1 MSSPA
6 LDRIAYARTM
16 TSILD
21 PSDPRLIRLLSYY
34 RDAELHGAGLLLHM
48 AAMEED
54 PRSLASL
61 TRHMADESRHAALI
75 TRRIAELDGA
85 PQRVGDG
92 YQRRMARA
100 GGVPRTLLE
109 LYAATRVAE
118 ERAQAR
124 YTAHLESPH
133 VDPDTAALLRPIN
146 GDEVWHLA
154 WVERRLRDFAA
165 TEGEER
171 VAAAWRRFHAADAA
185 VAADLGDLERRTLGF
200 SFSDTPLAPTLA
212 TA

>member
-1 MSSPA
+1 M
-6 LDRIAYARTM
+6 
-16 TSILD
+16 LD
-21 PSDPRLIRLLSYY
+21 PTDPRLIRLLSYY

-48 AAMEED
+48 AAMEDD

-75 TRRIAELDGA
+75 TQRIADLDGA
-85 PQRVGDG
+85 PQRVRDG

-124 YTAHLESPH
+124 YTAHLGSPQ
-133 VDPDTAALLRPIN
+133 VDPETSALLRTIN

-154 WVERRLRDFAA
+154 WVQARLREFAA
-165 TEGEER
+165 SEGEER
-171 VAAAWRRFHAADAA
+171 VEAALRRFHAADAA
-185 VAADLGDLERRTLGF
+185 VAADLAAMEREAFGF
-200 SFSDTPLAPTLA
+200 SFSDTPLAPATL
-212 TA
+212 TASA

>member
-6 LDRIAYARTM
+6 DAGVRYAGAM
-16 TSILD
+16 LD
-21 PSDPRLIRLLSYY
+21 PVDPRLVRLLSYY

-48 AAMEED
+48 AAMEDD

-75 TRRIAELDGA
+75 TERITALGA
-85 PQRVGDG
+85 TPQRVRDG

-124 YTAHLESPH
+124 YTAHLASAAAEPE
-133 VDPDTAALLRPIN
+133 TAALLRTIN
-146 GDEVWHLA
+146 GDEVWHLKWIEA
-154 WVERRLRDFAA
+154 RLRELAA
-165 TEGEER
+165 REGEAR
-171 VAAAWRRFHAADAA
+171 VAAALRRFRAADAV
-185 VAADLGDLERRTLGF
+185 VAADLATMERETLGF
-200 SFSDTPLAPTLA
+200 SFSDAPLEFAI
-212 TA
+212 

>member
-1 MSSPA
+1 MLS
-6 LDRIAYARTM
+6 
-16 TSILD
+16 

-54 PRSLASL
+54 PRAIASL

-75 TRRIAELDGA
+75 TRRIADLGGA
-85 PQRVGDG
+85 PQRVRDG

-118 ERAQAR
+118 QRAQAR
-124 YTAHLESPH
+124 YTAHLSSPA
-133 VDPDTAALLRPIN
+133 VDPDTAALLRTIN

-154 WVERRLRDFAA
+154 WVEARLRELATREGAA
-165 TEGEER
+165 RLE
-171 VAAAWRRFHAADAA
+171 AALQRFHDADAV
-185 VAADLGDLERRTLGF
+185 VAADLATMEREVFGF
-200 SFSDTPLAPTLA
+200 SFSDAPLTPAA
-212 TA
+212 ASA

>member
-1 MSSPA
+1 M
-6 LDRIAYARTM
+6 
-16 TSILD
+16 LD

-48 AAMEED
+48 AAMEDD
-54 PRSLASL
+54 PGSLGAL
-61 TRHMADESRHAALI
+61 TRHIADESRHAALI
-75 TRRIAELDGA
+75 TQRIADLGGA
-85 PQRVGDG
+85 PQRIRDG

-124 YTAHLESPH
+124 YTAHLGSPQ
-133 VDPDTAALLRPIN
+133 VDPETAALLRTIN

-154 WVERRLRDFAA
+154 WVEGRLRDFAA
-165 TEGEER
+165 VEGADR
-171 VAAAWRRFHAADAA
+171 VAAALRRFHDADAV
-185 VAADLGDLERRTLGF
+185 VAAELAAMEREVFGF
-200 SFSDTPLAPTLA
+200 SFSDAPLAA
-212 TA
+212 SA

>member
-1 MSSPA
+1 M
-6 LDRIAYARTM
+6 
-16 TSILD
+16 LD
-21 PSDPRLIRLLSYY
+21 PTDPRLIRLLSYY

-48 AAMEED
+48 TAMEDD
-54 PRSLASL
+54 PRSLGAL

-75 TRRIAELDGA
+75 TRRIVDLGGA
-85 PQRVGDG
+85 PQQVRDG

-124 YTAHLESPH
+124 YTAHLSSPQ
-133 VDPDTAALLRPIN
+133 VDPDTSALLRTIN

-154 WVERRLRDFAA
+154 WVEARLRDFAA
-165 TEGEER
+165 AAGQGA
-171 VAAAWRRFHAADAA
+171 VAAALRRFHEADA
-185 VAADLGDLERRTLGF
+185 VVSRDLAAMEHEAFGF
-200 SFSDTPLAPTLA
+200 TFADAPLAPEPLFA
-212 TA
+212 SA